1 MNSII
6 IYGSHYGTTK
16 QYAEELSKRT
26 NIKAISF
33 KKFNQQINDYDNII
47 YLGALYAGG
56 VLGMSKTLK
65 KLNNISNKKILIATV
80 GLSDPTDEVNKNNIR
95 NNIKNQIPKEV
106 LEKAKIFHLRGGIDY
121 SNNIKNQIPKEVLE
135 KAKIFHLRGGID
147 YSKLNFAHKTMMK
160 LLYNAV
166 KNLPNEKQTAE
177 DRAMIET
184 YNKKVNF
191 IDFSSLDKIANEIQK

>member
-33 KKFNQQINDYDNII
+33 KKINQQINDYDNII

-121 SNNIKNQIPKEVLE
+121 T
-135 KAKIFHLRGGID
+135 
-147 YSKLNFAHKTMMK
+147 KLNFAHKTMMK
-160 LLYNAV
+160 LLYNSV

-191 IDFSSLDKIANEIQK
+191 INFSSLDKIANEIQR

>member
-65 KLNNISNKKILIATV
+65 KLNNISNKKIIIATV
-80 GLSDPTDEVNKNNIR
+80 GLSDPADEVNKNNIR
-95 NNIKNQIPKEV
+95 NSIKNQIPKEV
-106 LEKAKIFHLRGGIDY
+106 FER
-121 SNNIKNQIPKEVLE
+121 
-135 KAKIFHLRGGID
+135 AKIFHLRGGID
-147 YSKLNFAHKTMMK
+147 YSKLNFVHKIMMK

-166 KNLPNEKQTAE
+166 KNLPEEKQTAE
-177 DRAMIET
+177 NRAMIET
-184 YNKKVNF
+184 YNKIVNF
-191 IDFSSLDKIANEIQK
+191 IDFSRLDKIINKI

>member
-26 NIKAISF
+26 NIKTISF

-80 GLSDPTDEVNKNNIR
+80 GLSDPTDKVNKNNIR
-95 NNIKNQIPKEV
+95 NNIKT
-106 LEKAKIFHLRGGIDY
+106 
-121 SNNIKNQIPKEVLE
+121 QIPKEVLE

-191 IDFSSLDKIANEIQK
+191 IDFSSLDKITNEIQK

>member
-1 MNSII
+1 MKNII

-16 QYAEELSKRT
+16 QYADELSKKT
-26 NIKAISF
+26 NINSISF
-33 KKFNQQINDYDNII
+33 EKVSHVNDYDNII
-47 YLGALYAGG
+47 YIGGLYAGG

-65 KLNNISNKKILIATV
+65 KINNISNKKIIIVTV
-80 GLSDPTDEVNKNNIR
+80 GLADPTDKINISNIR
-95 NNIKNQIPKEV
+95 NNIKNQISRD
-106 LEKAKIFHLRGGIDY
+106 IF
-121 SNNIKNQIPKEVLE
+121 E

-166 KNLPNEKQTAE
+166 KNLPEEKQTAE

-191 IDFSSLDKIANEIQK
+191 IDFSGLDKIINEI

>member
-16 QYAEELSKRT
+16 QYAEELSKIT

-121 SNNIKNQIPKEVLE
+121 S
-135 KAKIFHLRGGID
+135 
-147 YSKLNFAHKTMMK
+147 KLNFAHKTMMK

>member
-6 IYGSHYGTTK
+6 VYGSNYGTTK
-16 QYAEELSKRT
+16 QYANELSRRT
-26 NIKAISF
+26 NMKAISF
-33 KKFNQQINDYDNII
+33 KKVNQQINDYDNII

-65 KLNNISNKKILIATV
+65 KLNNISNKKIIIATI
-80 GLSDPTDEVNKNNIR
+80 GLSDPTDEVNKKNIR
-95 NNIKNQIPKEV
+95 NNIENQMQKE
-106 LEKAKIFHLRGGIDY
+106 IF
-121 SNNIKNQIPKEVLE
+121 E

-166 KNLPNEKQTAE
+166 KNLPKEKLTAE

-191 IDFSSLDKIANEIQK
+191 IDFSSLDEIINEAQK

>member
-65 KLNNISNKKILIATV
+65 KLNNISNKKILIVTV

-106 LEKAKIFHLRGGIDY
+106 LG
-121 SNNIKNQIPKEVLE
+121 

-191 IDFSSLDKIANEIQK
+191 IDFSSLDKVANEIQK

>member
-121 SNNIKNQIPKEVLE
+121 S
-135 KAKIFHLRGGID
+135 
-147 YSKLNFAHKTMMK
+147 KLNFVHKTMMK

>member
-121 SNNIKNQIPKEVLE
+121 S
-135 KAKIFHLRGGID
+135 
-147 YSKLNFAHKTMMK
+147 KLNFAHKTMMK

-191 IDFSSLDKIANEIQK
+191 IDFSRLDKIINEI

>member
-6 IYGSHYGTTK
+6 VYGSNYGTTK
-16 QYAEELSKRT
+16 QYANELSRRT
-26 NIKAISF
+26 NMKVISF
-33 KKFNQQINDYDNII
+33 KKVNQQINDYDNII

-65 KLNNISNKKILIATV
+65 KLNNISNKKIIIVTV

-95 NNIKNQIPKEV
+95 NNIKNQISREV
-106 LEKAKIFHLRGGIDY
+106 F
-121 SNNIKNQIPKEVLE
+121 E

-166 KNLPNEKQTAE
+166 KNLPKEKLTAE

-191 IDFSSLDKIANEIQK
+191 IDFSSLDEIINEAQK

>member
-121 SNNIKNQIPKEVLE
+121 S
-135 KAKIFHLRGGID
+135 
-147 YSKLNFAHKTMMK
+147 KLNFAHKTMMK

-177 DRAMIET
+177 DIAMIET

>member
-16 QYAEELSKRT
+16 QYANELSKKT

-33 KKFNQQINDYDNII
+33 KNANQINNYDTII
-47 YLGALYAGG
+47 YIGGLYAGG

-65 KLNNISNKKILIATV
+65 KLNKISNKTIILATI

-106 LEKAKIFHLRGGIDY
+106 F
-121 SNNIKNQIPKEVLE
+121 E

-166 KNLPNEKQTAE
+166 KNLPEEKQSAE

-191 IDFSSLDKIANEIQK
+191 VDFSGLDKIIKEI

>member
-26 NIKAISF
+26 NIEAVSF
-33 KKFNQQINDYDNII
+33 QKLNQINDYNNII
-47 YLGALYAGG
+47 YLGGLYAGG

-65 KLNNISNKKILIATV
+65 KLNEISNKNIIIITV
-80 GLSDPTDEVNKNNIR
+80 GLADPTDEINVNNIR
-95 NNIKNQIPKEV
+95 NNIKNLISREILK
-106 LEKAKIFHLRGGIDY
+106 KAR
-121 SNNIKNQIPKEVLE
+121 
-135 KAKIFHLRGGID
+135 IFHLRGGID

-160 LLYNAV
+160 LLYSAV
-166 KNLPNEKQTAE
+166 KKLPKEKLTGENKAI
-177 DRAMIET
+177 IET

-191 IDFSSLDKIANEIQK
+191 VDFSSLDNIIDKIQVGLL

>member
-6 IYGSHYGTTK
+6 VYGSHYGTTK

-65 KLNNISNKKILIATV
+65 KLNNISNKKIIIATV
-80 GLSDPTDEVNKNNIR
+80 GLSDPADEVNKNNIR
-95 NNIKNQIPKEV
+95 NSIKNQIPKEV
-106 LEKAKIFHLRGGIDY
+106 FERAKIFHI
-121 SNNIKNQIPKEVLE
+121 
-135 KAKIFHLRGGID
+135 RGGID
-147 YSKLNFAHKTMMK
+147 YSKLNFVHKTMMK

-166 KNLPNEKQTAE
+166 KNLPEEKQTAE
-177 DRAMIET
+177 NRAMIET
-184 YNKKVNF
+184 YNKIVNF
-191 IDFSSLDKIANEIQK
+191 IDFSRLDKIINEI